1 MSATGPTSTRPPP
14 RTVLVTGANGY
25 IGCAVSKAFVR
36 AGWKVFGLVRR
47 PEATLELELGEVIP
61 IVGKLDDL
69 SWVES
74 RLYTQSKTF
83 DVIVNCLESFPDY
96 ETLFQQLITLIV
108 ELAQTSNEN
117 GVRPLL
123 LWSSGCKDYGLTPL
137 HGEPGLAPHTE
148 ESPLKPPA
156 EPIKQRAET
165 SLRIYEHKDL
175 FDGVI
180 LRPTSVYGYTSSYYG
195 TMMDYAAQQAA
206 SGEPALRIPVKP
218 NVPMHAAHVDDCAE
232 AYVALAEHKDRP
244 AVAGQAFNISAFR
257 YETVEEICTALAQ
270 EYGFSEGV
278 RFLKAEEAGEWFP
291 QSLLFA
297 FNFPQWVG
305 SDKIRNLTGWND
317 KRMLFSENVRA
328 HRLAY
333 EAEEAK
339 GHENIRLVRER
350 MRALGG
356 VHIQRE

>member
-1 MSATGPTSTRPPP
+1 MSAPVPTSNRPAP

-36 AGWKVFGLVRR
+36 AGYRVFGLVRR
-47 PEATLELELGEVIP
+47 AEATLELQLSEVIP
-61 IVGKLDDL
+61 VIGKLDDL

-74 RLYTQSKTF
+74 KLWPQSRTF

-96 ETLFQQLITLIV
+96 ESLYQQIINLILK
-108 ELAQTSNEN
+108 LSKTSNEH
-117 GVRPLL
+117 GVRPLV
-123 LWSSGCKDYGLTPL
+123 LWSSGCKDYGLSPL

-148 ESPLKPPA
+148 ETPLNPPA

-165 SLRIYEHKDL
+165 SLRIHDHKDH

-195 TMMDYAAQQAA
+195 AMMDYASQQAA
-206 SGEPALRIPVKP
+206 SGEPALRIPVQP

-232 AYVALAEHKDRP
+232 AYVALAEHNDRS

-257 YETVEEICTALAQ
+257 YETVHEIVTALAA
-270 EYGFSEGV
+270 EYGFVEGV
-278 RFLKAEEAGEWFP
+278 KFLKPEEAGAWFP
-291 QSLLFA
+291 KSLFFA
-297 FNFPQWVG
+297 LSFPQWVG
-305 SDKIRNLTGWND
+305 SEKIRKLTGWTD
-317 KRMLFSENVRA
+317 RRMLFSENVKA
-328 HRLAY
+328 YRLAY

-339 GHENIRLVRER
+339 GHGNITLVRER
-350 MRALGG
+350 MKALGD
-356 VHIQRE
+356 VQIQRE